1 MRAAH
6 GHGAAPHEAGA
17 HGGPRGR
24 PDDARGGRYPDR
36 VSHEPGDLAE
46 LLAGAEHAIVLTG
59 AGVSTESGIP
69 DFRSAG
75 GIWEKHDPTVV
86 GSLSTFLSQ
95 PELFWEFHRPRID
108 MLEQVQPNPAHL
120 AIAEMQRRGIVKAL
134 ITQNIDRLHRKAGSP
149 DVIEVHGSLDRGV
162 CLRCEAVISLDELVA
177 RADDAPDGV
186 PRCNCGFQM
195 KTGVVQFG
203 EPLPAEAITA
213 AHEHAMRA
221 DVILVVGSTLLVE
234 PVSRLPQVVLDGG
247 GRLAI
252 LTESE
257 TPYDD
262 LATVR
267 LHGRA
272 GVQLPEVLELLT
284 AA

>member
-1 MRAAH
+1 MDD
-6 GHGAAPHEAGA
+6 
-17 HGGPRGR
+17 GPR
-24 PDDARGGRYPDR
+24 
-36 VSHEPGDLAE
+36 DLAA
-46 LLAGAEHAIVLTG
+46 LLAGARHAIVLTG

-75 GIWEKHDPTVV
+75 GLWEKYDPTVV

-108 MLEQVQPNPAHL
+108 ALSSVRPNPAHE
-120 AIAEMQRRGIVKAL
+120 AIAELQRRGIVKAV
-134 ITQNIDRLHRKAGSP
+134 ITQNIDRLHSRAGSA

-162 CLRCEAVISLDELVA
+162 CLRCEVTISLDELVA
-177 RADDAPDGV
+177 RADAAGDGV
-186 PRCNCGFQM
+186 PRCACGFQM

-203 EPLPAEAITA
+203 EPLPVEAIEA
-213 AHEHAMRA
+213 AYDHAQRA

-262 LATVR
+262 VAHVR
-267 LHGRA
+267 LSGRA
-272 GVQLPEVLELLT
+272 GVQLSEVVEALP
-284 AA
+284 A

>member
-1 MRAAH
+1 MSD
-6 GHGAAPHEAGA
+6 
-17 HGGPRGR
+17 GPQ
-24 PDDARGGRYPDR
+24 
-36 VSHEPGDLAE
+36 DLAA

-108 MLEQVQPNPAHL
+108 MLSGVRPNPAHE
-120 AIAEMQRRGIVKAL
+120 AIAELERRGIVKAV
-134 ITQNIDRLHRKAGSP
+134 ITQNIDRLHSKAGSM

-162 CLRCEAVISLDELVA
+162 CLRCETVISLDELVA
-177 RADDAPDGV
+177 RADAAGDGV
-186 PRCNCGFQM
+186 PRCACGFQM

-203 EPLPAEAITA
+203 EPLPVDAIQA
-213 AHEHAMRA
+213 AYDHAQRA
-221 DVILVVGSTLLVE
+221 DVILVVGSTLLVA
-234 PVSRLPQVVLDGG
+234 PVSQLPQVVLDGG
-247 GRLAI
+247 GLLAI

-257 TPYDD
+257 TPYDHA
-262 LATVR
+262 ATVR

-272 GVQLPEVLELLT
+272 GVQLTQVLEALP
-284 AA
+284 A

>member
-1 MRAAH
+1 MSHDPRAL
-6 GHGAAPHEAGA
+6 AALLA
-17 HGGPRGR
+17 
-24 PDDARGGRYPDR
+24 DAR
-36 VSHEPGDLAE
+36 
-46 LLAGAEHAIVLTG
+46 HAIVLTG

-75 GIWEKHDPTVV
+75 GIWEKYDPTVV

-108 MLEQVQPNPAHL
+108 MLADVRPNPAH
-120 AIAEMQRRGIVKAL
+120 IAVAELERRGIVKAV
-134 ITQNIDRLHRKAGSP
+134 ITQNIDRLHTKAGSTE
-149 DVIEVHGSLDRGV
+149 VIEVHGSLDRGV
-162 CLRCEAVISLDELVA
+162 CLRCETRISLDELVA
-177 RADDAPDGV
+177 RADAADDGV
-186 PRCNCGFQM
+186 PRCACGFQM

-203 EPLPAEAITA
+203 EPLPTA
-213 AHEHAMRA
+213 AIEAAHDHALRA

-262 LATVR
+262 AAVVR

-272 GVQLPEVLELLT
+272 GVQLTEVLEALP
-284 AA
+284 A